1 MPKGVVY
8 DDESKARDYA
18 AEVNG
23 VVEAYGDGN
32 YVVAEMD
39 ERGYYMGGG
48 IAHKKRGPIKYSK
61 GGAVKGKSFS
71 GSY

>member
-1 MPKGVVY
+1 MPRNVVY
-8 DDESKARDYA
+8 PDPMSAQRYRDE
-18 AEVNG
+18 VGG
-23 VVEAYGDGN
+23 VVEEVPGGFI
-32 YVVAEMD
+32 VAEVD
-39 ERGYYMGGG
+39 ELRYMGGG